1 MLKPTLAAALAAL
14 TVFAAAP
21 TPLQASE
28 QAAEPLIAEDK
39 VLVLGCLEQID
50 QGTTWPQCVNLMF
63 APCAAQTP
71 GEEGHVTCLNGVRSE
86 WVGTVQSLQAKVL
99 DVVTIGGQS
108 QIGDLMDLW
117 SKFVVQKCNEVAL
130 ARPNGA
136 ESARLGCEISE
147 FAGLADEFAACLEGR
162 STADYCTLKE
172 N

>member
-14 TVFAAAP
+14 TFSASAP
-21 TPLQASE
+21 TQAQAS
-28 QAAEPLIAEDK
+28 EPLIAEDK
-39 VLVLGCLEQID
+39 LLVLGCLEQIE
-50 QGTTWPQCVNLMF
+50 QGTTWGQCVNLMF
-63 APCAAQTP
+63 APCAAETP
-71 GEEGHVTCLNGVRSE
+71 GTDGHVACLTGVRGEWSE
-86 WVGTVQSLQAKVL
+86 TVRNLQAKVL

-108 QIGDLMDLW
+108 QIVDLMDLW

-130 ARPNGA
+130 ARSTGA
-136 ESARLGCEISE
+136 ESARLGCEVSE